1 MRENLR
7 NEHVCPPKR
16 VIAFACGCQSDLQL
30 EIDNNISL
38 TKYMS
43 IESRIPSK
51 RKTVCKCIYNGRIYT
66 NNIFLNNIM
75 FWNHVSLTYKS
86 KKRQEINALTV
97 YCK

>member
-7 NEHVCPPKR
+7 NEHVCPPER

-51 RKTVCKCIYNGRIYT
+51 RKKKIVNA
-66 NNIFLNNIM
+66 FIM
-75 FWNHVSLTYKS
+75 VEFTLITFS
-86 KKRQEINALTV
+86 
-97 YCK
+97 